1 MGGVAHPAQQLPG
14 RLERLACALQPRSP
28 RSASGIRSDPLG
40 AAGTVAVAGAILAVS
55 AHWSHLTEA
64 RTYALLVGAVGLT
77 NIGWGLVRAK
87 PTT

>member
-1 MGGVAHPAQQLPG
+1 L
-14 RLERLACALQPRSP
+14 
-28 RSASGIRSDPLG
+28 SASRARCSRDRAQRIGIRSDPLG